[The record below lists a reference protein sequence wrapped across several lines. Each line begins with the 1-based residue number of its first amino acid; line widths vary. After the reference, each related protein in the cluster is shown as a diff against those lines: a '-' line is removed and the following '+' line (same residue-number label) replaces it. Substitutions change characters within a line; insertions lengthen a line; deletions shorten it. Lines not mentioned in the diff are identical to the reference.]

1 MCRYALPMDVALEI
15 AILLGLFLLN
25 GFFAMAE
32 IAVVS
37 SRRIK
42 LQHMAEAGRRGAKQA
57 LALTDNPGR
66 FLSAVQ
72 VGITLIGI
80 FSGAY
85 GGGTLG
91 VRLGPVLDRIP
102 GGAPHSH
109 QAAVALVVIA
119 NTPLSA
125 VLGQPLPKRI
135 APLRSAV

>member
-1 MCRYALPMDVALEI
+1 MYHELRKRGTTSLAKIKRRNGVARYPRCTGRRCRYGLPMDVALEI

-85 GGGTLG
+85 GGATLG

-102 GGAPHSH
+102 G
-109 QAAVALVVIA
+109 VA
-119 NTPLSA
+119 
-125 VLGQPLPKRI
+125 
-135 APLRSAV
+135 